1 MLRKFIAVAISVA
14 LLSTG
19 WLSLS
24 GLPLLVA
31 LIPLLWISDS
41 AEDSRRG
48 WWSVF
53 RLALLTFVLWNV
65 ATVWWIWNATPVGPI
80 AATIV
85 SSTLSMIAFMS
96 FHTLSKRTSKGLS
109 YTLLVS
115 IWIALEYWYTT
126 TSSNLSWPWL
136 LLGNGFSSDIWA
148 IQWYEYTGLFGG
160 SLWVLLSNILFY
172 EAWRSKNRST
182 WIAATVVAIAPLI
195 LSAVIYFNYD
205 EANNKFSEEVNSG
218 HNSEASAKS
227 IKVSVVQPN
236 IHFGR
241 EDHPNDSERAKILLD
256 LAAQGAEDSDFII
269 MPECAFPSYVYVSNL
284 ERDQFVR
291 ELRGVVDNHYSH
303 AALIS
308 GVSTVKFYSQGEQ
321 TATARQ
327 SGERFYDV
335 FNSAIYIPHGC
346 GSPKLHHKAK
356 LVIGTESIPFVS
368 ILKSFDS
375 LIIDLGGSLG
385 QLGVGSE
392 RVVFDDPAARVGAAI
407 CYEALYG
414 AYYGE
419 FVQNGA
425 EAMFI
430 ISNDC
435 WWDNTPG
442 YRHLFS
448 MSALRAVE
456 HRRAIARSANT
467 GISGFISSRGDK
479 IDSMGWDERGVLT
492 GSIEL
497 NSRLTFYTRHGDYIA
512 RIAIFM
518 AILSLLNYMV
528 FRIRR
533 LNHLC

>member
-1 MLRKFIAVAISVA
+1 MWRKLIAVALSVV
-14 LLSTG
+14 LLSVG
-19 WLSLS
+19 WLSFS

-31 LIPLLWISDS
+31 LVPLLWISGS
-41 AEDSRRG
+41 ADDSRGG
-48 WWSVF
+48 WWSTF
-53 RLALLTFVLWNV
+53 WYALLTFVLWNV

-85 SSTLSMIAFMS
+85 SSTLSMIAFMT
-96 FHTLSKRTSKGLS
+96 FHTFSKRCSKPLA

-115 IWIALEYWYTT
+115 LWIALEYWYTV
-126 TSSNLSWPWL
+126 SEFSWPWL
-136 LLGNGFSSDIWA
+136 LLGNGFSADIWA

-160 SLWVLLSNILFY
+160 SLWVLLSNISIF
-172 EAWRSKNRST
+172 EAWRARSASKAAVAAAVALLP
-182 WIAATVVAIAPLI
+182 IA
-195 LSAVIYFNYD
+195 LSAIIYFSY
-205 EANNKFSEEVNSG
+205 EEPSQQSV
-218 HNSEASAKS
+218 
-227 IKVSVVQPN
+227 KVAVVQPN

-241 EDHPNDSERAKILLD
+241 ADHPNDQQQAENLLE
-256 LAAQGAEDSDFII
+256 LAAMAPADVDFVV
-269 MPECAFPSYVYVSNL
+269 MPECAIPDYVFTSDVQRTPIIQRLQRVMEDSY
-284 ERDQFVR
+284 D
-291 ELRGVVDNHYSH
+291 D
-303 AALIS
+303 AALVS
-308 GVSTVKFYSQGEQ
+308 GVSTVRYYPAGAQ
-321 TATARQ
+321 THTARQ
-327 SGERFYDV
+327 RGDTYYDI
-335 FNSAIYIPHGC
+335 FNSAIYIPREGK
-346 GSPKLHHKAK
+346 PKLHHKAK
-356 LVIGTESIPFVS
+356 LVIGTESIPFVWLFKPLS
-368 ILKSFDS
+368 S

-385 QLGVGSE
+385 QLGRGSE
-392 RVVFDDPAARVGAAI
+392 RVVFDNHKAQVGTAI

-425 EAMFI
+425 EVMFV

-479 IDSMGWDERGVLT
+479 LDSMGWDQRGVLVDT
-492 GSIEL
+492 IPL
-497 NSRLTFYTRHGDYIA
+497 NSRVTFYTRHGDYVA

-533 LNHLC
+533 KNHLA